1 MRGLGFARGDSDP
14 CLFIKGNVLMG
25 LHVDDGLLVG
35 PEKEVN
41 ATVRQIANR
50 ITIKDEGFLVT
61 GKTSVFLGIELMLI
75 PQKGLLLKEERYT
88 RDLLQKHK
96 MDDMS
101 SSDVVMRERKQ
112 EEEPVIE
119 GNNPYASMVGAL
131 LYLATHTRPD
141 IAFAV
146 GVLARKMTK
155 PTAEDLKDAIQ
166 VLMYLKR
173 DPAAGVLL
181 PVKKVPQTKKANVR
195 FVLGRKL

>member
-88 RDLLQKHK
+88 RDLLQKYK

-131 LYLATHTRPD
+131 PYLATHTRPD

>member
-88 RDLLQKHK
+88 RDLLQKYK

>member
-88 RDLLQKHK
+88 RDLLQKYK

-112 EEEPVIE
+112 EEEPIIQ
-119 GNNPYASMVGAL
+119 GNIPYASMVGAL
-131 LYLATHTRPD
+131 LYLATHTRPE
-141 IAFAV
+141 IAFSV
-146 GVLARKMTK
+146 GVK
-155 PTAEDLKDAIQ
+155 I
-166 VLMYLKR
+166 
-173 DPAAGVLL
+173 
-181 PVKKVPQTKKANVR
+181 PQILVFSCWQGK
-195 FVLGRKL
+195 